1 MNDSGDKN
9 WRIRVNN
16 ETLGPFS
23 EVEMRH
29 WLAEHRT
36 EKSEV
41 QQGNS
46 DWYPAAVILQRF
58 KELARTGIY
67 LRVKG
72 QVEGPFTPQRV
83 VQRIEQ
89 LGDAEVDAREGIDG
103 FWVSAKVIMREL
115 SPNSLNLTSPG
126 NAATPPSKSASQTP
140 ITPKPPAVSVEKK
153 PPVPQP
159 SGTASSGLSSTV
171 RVCCPVCKATL
182 QIPDDQ
188 LGKTIRCASCKKQ
201 IRVVGKSTSAST
213 SAPARPAPT
222 QHENPVDDD
231 VVTLGEN
238 DFADQVPASPAPDL
252 SAPLF
257 APFDNLAPISPAAT
271 PRPYIAPQPRPV
283 TNPYATPGPVAASP
297 YAGASYGAAPPNP
310 ALYIVPGALI
320 AIFSFTMFALSCF
333 GIVMNLLAVFASKP
347 NDSDVAL
354 FIVQIGFAAIWIVC
368 YTVIFVGAV
377 HMILRR
383 NLTFS
388 RTSAIMAT
396 IPCIGFP
403 FGCLLFPVGVISCVV
418 LFMRDAKRAF
428 QS

>member
-1 MNDSGDKN
+1 
-9 WRIRVNN
+9 
-16 ETLGPFS
+16 
-23 EVEMRH
+23 MRH

-41 QQGNS
+41 QQGSS
-46 DWYPAAVILQRF
+46 DWYPAAMILQRF

-83 VQRIEQ
+83 VQRLEQ
-89 LGDAEVDAREGIDG
+89 LGDAEVDAREGSDG
-103 FWVSAKVIMREL
+103 FWVSAKVILREL
-115 SPNSLNLTSPG
+115 NPNSLNI
-126 NAATPPSKSASQTP
+126 TPPSNSATPSGKSPPQTP
-140 ITPKPPAVSVEKK
+140 NAPKPPAVSVEKK
-153 PPVPQP
+153 PPSPQP
-159 SGTASSGLSSTV
+159 SSTASSGPSSTV
-171 RVCCPVCKATL
+171 RVSCPVCKATL

-201 IRVVGKSTSAST
+201 IRVVDKSTSAST

-222 QHENPVDDD
+222 EHANPVDDD

-238 DFADQVPASPAPDL
+238 DFAEQVPPSPAPDL
-252 SAPLF
+252 STPLF
-257 APFDNLAPISPAAT
+257 APFDNLAPISPTAI
-271 PRPYIAPQPRPV
+271 PRPYSAPQPRPV
-283 TNPYATPGPVAASP
+283 ANPYASPGPVATSP
-297 YAGASYGAAPPNP
+297 YAGSPYGAAPPSP
-310 ALYIVPGALI
+310 ALYIVPGVLI
-320 AIFSFTMFALSCF
+320 AIFSLTMFALSCF
-333 GIVMNLLAVFASKP
+333 GIVMNMLAVFASKP

-354 FIVQIGFAAIWIVC
+354 FAVQIGFAAIWIVC
-368 YTVIFVGAV
+368 YTVIFVGAI

-418 LFMRDAKRAF
+418 LFMQDAKRAF